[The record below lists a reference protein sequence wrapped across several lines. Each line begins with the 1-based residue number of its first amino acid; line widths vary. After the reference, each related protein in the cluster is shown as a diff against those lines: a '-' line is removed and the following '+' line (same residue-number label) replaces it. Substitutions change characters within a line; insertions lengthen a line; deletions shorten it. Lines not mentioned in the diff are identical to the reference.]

1 MIKNGKYMLDI
12 VSLNVLPIFAF
23 NCLLSGCIVA
33 QSIFH
38 GMILHLN
45 IDIYNHT
52 SVAVRI

>member
-33 QSIFH
+33 QLIFH